1 MKPLAVSVGA
11 FWLLTAAAFKSA
23 LKSKLA
29 QHNVNVGVNLVC
41 LSPPSAL
48 MDPGGVGLLGEGLYV
63 SMQRP
68 TDKQLFA
75 EDFVLIF
82 S

>member
-1 MKPLAVSVGA
+1 
-11 FWLLTAAAFKSA
+11 
-23 LKSKLA
+23 
-29 QHNVNVGVNLVC
+29 
-41 LSPPSAL
+41 

-75 EDFVLIF
+75 EDFVLVF